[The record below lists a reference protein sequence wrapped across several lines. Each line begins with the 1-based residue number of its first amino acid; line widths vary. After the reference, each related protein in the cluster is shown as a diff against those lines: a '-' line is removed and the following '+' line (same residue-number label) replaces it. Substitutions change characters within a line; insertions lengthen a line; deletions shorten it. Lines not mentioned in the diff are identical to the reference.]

1 MRDRHGGDDGVATG
15 PRRLR
20 SGLGGRDLLGE
31 ALAGS
36 LARPARAALTA
47 LGTVLGVAAIVAT
60 LGIARTA
67 GSQILARFDEL
78 SATEVTV
85 TPAGGGAFGDS
96 DRPVVNP
103 LPLGGDDRV
112 NRLNGVVA
120 AGSFSTVDV
129 GTALVQT
136 VPVVDPL
143 AANAIQLP
151 VVAASPG
158 LLEAARGTLAS
169 GRWFDPIHDDRAE
182 RVAVL
187 GPGAARRLNVDR
199 VDHQPTVFIGDEPV
213 VVIGILDDVARQAE
227 LLGAVIIPE
236 GTAAARFGLTAPDR
250 VVIDTEI
257 GAAQLIGTQAAIAL
271 APNEPDLLDVGVPPD
286 LGAARSDA
294 EGDVNALFLV
304 LGLVS
309 LVVGALGIANVTL
322 VSVLER
328 VGEIGLRRALGA
340 TRRGITAQF
349 LVESATLGALG
360 GVVGA
365 SAGTIIVV
373 LTAAARDW
381 TPLLD
386 LSVAAAGPVAGAVV
400 GLAAGAYPAWRA
412 GCVEPADALRGGV

>member
-1 MRDRHGGDDGVATG
+1 VPRESGENADATG
-15 PRRLR
+15 RARLR
-20 SGLGGRDLLGE
+20 SGLGGLDLLGE

-78 SATEVTV
+78 AATEVTV
-85 TPAGGGAFGDS
+85 TAAGAGDFGGG
-96 DRPVVNP
+96 DRPAVNA
-103 LPLGGDDRV
+103 LPLAADERV
-112 NRLNGVVA
+112 ARLNGVAA
-120 AGSFSTVDV
+120 AGSFSAVEI
-129 GTALVQT
+129 GGSLVQA

-158 LLEAARGTLAS
+158 LLEAARGTMAT
-169 GRWFDPIHDDRAE
+169 GRWFDPIHDERAE

-187 GPGAARRLNVDR
+187 GPGAAARLNVDR

-213 VVIGILDDVARQAE
+213 VVIGILEDVARQAD

-236 GTAAARFGLTAPDR
+236 GTAATRFGLAAPDR
-250 VVIDTEI
+250 VVVDTEI
-257 GAAQLIGTQAAIAL
+257 GAAQLIGTQVAL
-271 APNEPDLLDVGVPPD
+271 ALSPNEPSLLAVRVPPD
-286 LGAARSDA
+286 LRSARSGA

-340 TRRGITAQF
+340 TRRSITTQF

-360 GVVGA
+360 GLVGA
-365 SAGTIIVV
+365 SAGTIMVV
-373 LTAAARDW
+373 LTAAAREW

>member
-1 MRDRHGGDDGVATG
+1 MPVPGDGGRDVTG
-15 PRRLR
+15 RARLR
-20 SGLGGRDLLGE
+20 SGRGGIDLLGE

-78 SATEVTV
+78 AATEVTV
-85 TPAGGGAFGDS
+85 TPAGAGDLGGG
-96 DRPVVNP
+96 DRPAVNA
-103 LPLGGDDRV
+103 LPLAADQRV
-112 NRLNGVVA
+112 TRLNGVAA
-120 AGSFSTVDV
+120 AGSFSAVEI
-129 GTALVQT
+129 GSSLVQT
-136 VPVVDPL
+136 VPVADPL

-158 LLEAARGTLAS
+158 LLEAAQGTMQT
-169 GRWFDPIHDDRAE
+169 GRWFDPIHDERAE

-187 GPGAARRLNVDR
+187 GPGAAERLNVDR

-213 VVIGILDDVARQAE
+213 VVIGILDDVARQAD

-250 VVIDTEI
+250 VVVDTEL
-257 GAAQLIGTQAAIAL
+257 GAAQLIGAQVAVAL
-271 APNEPDLLDVGVPPD
+271 SPNEPSLLEVRVPPD
-286 LGAARSDA
+286 LRSARSGA

-328 VGEIGLRRALGA
+328 VGEIGLRRSLGA
-340 TRRGITAQF
+340 TRRSITTQF

-360 GVVGA
+360 GLVGA
-365 SAGTIIVV
+365 SAGTIVVV